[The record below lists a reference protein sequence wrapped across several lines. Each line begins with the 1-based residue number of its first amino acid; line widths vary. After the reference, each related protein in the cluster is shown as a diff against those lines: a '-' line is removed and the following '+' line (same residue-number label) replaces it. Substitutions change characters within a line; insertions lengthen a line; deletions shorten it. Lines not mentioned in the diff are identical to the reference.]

1 MKLFDFFTVHEK
13 ACVQFGYTQ
22 GMGLKQGD
30 ELYDKYH
37 QLVLDTRKQLVG
49 AIARR
54 IEQER
59 SSTLSLDEMD
69 CEPCV
74 KMFRD

>member
-1 MKLFDFFTVHEK
+1 MALSNFIAVHEK

-37 QLVLDTRKQLVG
+37 QLVLDTRKQLLG

-59 SSTLSLDEMD
+59 NSTLSLDEVD

-74 KMFRD
+74 KMFRE